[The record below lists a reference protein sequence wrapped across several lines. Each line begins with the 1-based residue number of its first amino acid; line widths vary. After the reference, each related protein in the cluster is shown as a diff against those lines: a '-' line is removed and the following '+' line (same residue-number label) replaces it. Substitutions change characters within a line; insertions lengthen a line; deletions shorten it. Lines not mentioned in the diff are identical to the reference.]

1 MKRNLKFNN
10 FIKNNSGTTLTV
22 VGSIGVCITAIMAA
36 RDTVKAMKRIEDER
50 NSFRQVYSQY
60 VELETK
66 DKIKIAAPC
75 YIPTVISGVATILCI
90 CSANKLNKNV
100 QKSLTSAYMLLDN
113 SYREYRKSVQDVYGE
128 ESDQRVIEKTADRK
142 AEETKLTKQDDT
154 DVFFDYFSLQFFNSK
169 LSTVKNAEIVAN
181 DILQNEGNVSL
192 RTLYSLMGQDIIGT
206 DDLLG
211 WSIGAGKEYGYER
224 VEIDI
229 TPMTRGD
236 GTTYYVI
243 DFVNGP
249 TEDYLRLMYQ

>member
-1 MKRNLKFNN
+1 MKKGLKFND
-10 FIKNNSGTTLTV
+10 FIKNNSGTILTV
-22 VGSIGVCITAIMAA
+22 VGSIGVCITAAMAA
-36 RDTVKAMKRIEDER
+36 RDTIKAMKRIEER
-50 NSFRQVYSQY
+50 EANEGYLY
-60 VELETK
+60 PYLDTK
-66 DKIKIAAPC
+66 DKFKVAAPC

-113 SYREYRKSVQDVYGE
+113 SYKEYRKSVQDIYGE

-142 AEETKLTKQDDT
+142 AEETNLTKQDDT

-169 LSTVKNAEIVAN
+169 LSTVKDAEIVAN
-181 DILQNEGNVSL
+181 SILQKEGYISL
-192 RTLYSLMGQDIIGT
+192 RTLYSLFGQPIIGT